1 MDRAGSGFQ
10 NRTQQDP
17 EQARLLPLTGVAT
30 SCTLL
35 KIQDHARELPL
46 AGVAANLLEIQDQ
59 GTTPEWCSLLEIS
72 RSLGPY
78 LEQQHMH
85 Q

>member
-35 KIQDHARELPL
+35 EIQDHARELPKYPWL
-46 AGVAANLLEIQDQ
+46 V
-59 GTTPEWCSLLEIS
+59 
-72 RSLGPY
+72 
-78 LEQQHMH
+78 
-85 Q
+85 